1 MTSLVAADQRIY
13 ITIADAN
20 DQDPVFNPTQYNV
33 RMPEGLPIGAV
44 VTDVTATD
52 DDIGE
57 NARLVFTL
65 DSVADADY
73 FYFDSI
79 FNTMSGA
86 LKIQTVSD
94 VITSSSKRTLI
105 CCVLC
110 SLWTTTRLATCA
122 T

>member
-94 VITSSSKRTLI
+94 VITSS
-105 CCVLC
+105 
-110 SLWTTTRLATCA
+110 
-122 T
+122 

>member
-1 MTSLVAADQRIY
+1 
-13 ITIADAN
+13 
-20 DQDPVFNPTQYNV
+20 
-33 RMPEGLPIGAV
+33 MPEGLPIGAV

-65 DSVADADY
+65 DSSSDASY

-86 LKIQTVSD
+86 LKILTVREVNEDSIKIFALYYMSTLK
-94 VITSSSKRTLI
+94 VIVVSFAA
-105 CCVLC
+105 C
-110 SLWTTTRLATCA
+110 
-122 T
+122 